1 MDEGYMPD
9 FSYWR
14 RGAAIGPIL
23 ALALLAAAATT
34 ASAQST
40 APETTAPTAPETP
53 APVPPEPVP
62 PEEPEE
68 APAEEEPAAEAPAP
82 EETAP
87 EAGGPEASAPLTT
100 DKQIGPVVSVMANGG
115 EVRAFGARVSVD
127 GAAARVKAAGAVV
140 EVRGAVEGPIW
151 AAGADVSVDAQSG
164 DSVRVAGARV
174 VVRGRAASEL
184 MAAGALVD
192 IDATVG
198 SNLRAAGA
206 NVQIGPLTTVG
217 GQLSAAGASVVVD
230 GQVTGDVELAGAVV
244 TFNGKANGRVRVHAE
259 RLIVGPQA
267 VIGGGLLVRSLSEPQ
282 IDPAASITGEVV
294 RETPGEWF
302 DDVPEASTPVVAGVF
317 AAAIILTGIVFLL
330 FARNTYGEA
339 IDNMRFR
346 PLSSA
351 LFGIVTKLIVVVL
364 AVLLMATGIGF
375 PLGIA
380 LLLVLPIVCVLGV
393 AVAAA
398 GIVGWIFGRDM
409 PWLGVGR
416 LLAFLIIGALVIAF
430 AGIIPVTGA
439 WIVLAALIFGVGA
452 LLRALLWRFRT
463 ARAEVEAVG

>member
-1 MDEGYMPD
+1 MPD
-9 FSYWR
+9 FTYRR
-14 RGAAIGPIL
+14 RGAAIGPLL

-34 ASAQST
+34 ANAQST
-40 APETTAPTAPETP
+40 APGAPAPTAPETAAP
-53 APVPPEPVP
+53 DTPVP
-62 PEEPEE
+62 E
-68 APAEEEPAAEAPAP
+68 APAEEEPAAE
-82 EETAP
+82 ETVSEP
-87 EAGGPEASAPLTT
+87 SSPEASTSQPSSQQ
-100 DKQIGPVVSVMANGG
+100 QIGPVVSVMASGG

-151 AAGADVSVDAQSG
+151 AAGADVTVDAQSG
-164 DSVRVAGARV
+164 DAVRVLGAHV
-174 VVRGRAASEL
+174 VVRGRAAGEV

-206 NVQIGPLTTVG
+206 NVRIGPLTTVG
-217 GQLSAAGASVVVD
+217 GELSAAGASVVVD
-230 GQVTGDVELAGAVV
+230 GQVSGDVELAGAVV

-302 DDVPEASTPVVAGVF
+302 DDMPEASTPIVAGFF

-330 FARNTYGEA
+330 FGRNAFGEA
-339 IDNMRFR
+339 VDHMRFR

-351 LFGIVTKLIVVVL
+351 LFGIVTKVIVVVL
-364 AVLLMATGIGF
+364 AVVLMATGIGF
-375 PLGIA
+375 PFGVA
-380 LLLVLPIVCVLGV
+380 LLLVLPIVCVLGMS
-393 AVAAA
+393 VAAA
-398 GIVGWIFGRDM
+398 GIVGWIFGRDL

-416 LLAFLIIGALVIAF
+416 LLIFLIGGALVIAF
-430 AGIIPVTGA
+430 AGIIPVTGP
-439 WIVLAALIFGVGA
+439 WIVLAALVFGFGG
-452 LLRALLWRFRT
+452 LLRAVLWRFRI
-463 ARAEVEAVG
+463 ARADEPGAEAVG